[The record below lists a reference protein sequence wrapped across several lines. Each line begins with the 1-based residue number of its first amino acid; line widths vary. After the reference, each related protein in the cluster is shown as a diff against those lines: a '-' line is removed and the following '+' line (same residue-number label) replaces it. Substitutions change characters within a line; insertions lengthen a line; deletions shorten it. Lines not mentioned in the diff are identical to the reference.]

1 MPEMAAIS
9 GADEKKREGSHTGI
23 DLEVY
28 SQGRVTVIIPSYNY
42 ANFILQSIHSVLKQN
57 FSDVEIIVVDD
68 GSTDNTSEVL
78 KPYRNRIKYIYQE
91 NAGLSAA
98 RNNGISNSTGEF
110 ILFLDADDVLGPDA
124 IASQVAYLERN
135 PAAFVAVCVNK
146 LFREKDSNGQP
157 KPLGS
162 WALYRKN
169 LGVHLCYFNIAPP
182 HAFLFRRQAIIKTGW
197 FDHQL
202 TACEDYDFWLRA
214 AVQGFVPHY
223 NPAGLVY
230 YRRHP
235 KSMSANL
242 LNQHLHDAILHRRL
256 STLIDQYHSFPE
268 GQRFEGLLAFSA
280 GAILTAARLHG
291 HKLQETH
298 QLVELA
304 SKRIEEAKEIAC
316 LQKKGWNILTKLF
329 YFRIVSFLAM
339 PCFRNSHTA
348 TIMRETL
355 SEILAAIEAP
365 ASTAGLLADAL
376 TTTITGSR
384 LSYEER
390 REIKLLPWR
399 YLENCLWLFLKKF

>member
-1 MPEMAAIS
+1 MAGNKATT
-9 GADEKKREGSHTGI
+9 EPT
-23 DLEVY
+23 DLNDYVHSRVSVVIPTYNY
-28 SQGRVTVIIPSYNY
+28 SQ
-42 ANFILQSIHSVLKQN
+42 FILIAVKSVLAQD
-57 FSDVEIIVVDD
+57 FPDLEIIVVDD
-68 GSTDNTSEVL
+68 GSTDNTSDII
-78 KPYRNRIKYIYQE
+78 KPYTHRIKYIYQD

-98 RNNGISNSTGEF
+98 RNTGISNSTGEF

-157 KPLGS
+157 KPFGS
-162 WALYRKN
+162 WPLYRKN

-182 HAFLFRRQAIIKTGW
+182 HAFLFRRQAIIETGW
-197 FDHQL
+197 FDHEL
-202 TACEDYDFWLRA
+202 TACEDYDFWLKA
-214 AVQGFVPHY
+214 AVQGFVPNY
-223 NPAGLVY
+223 NPVGLVY

-242 LNQHLHDAILHRRL
+242 MNQHLHDAILHRRL
-256 STLIDQYHSFPE
+256 STLLDQYPYFPE

-291 HKLQETH
+291 HKVQEAH

-304 SKRIEEAKEIAC
+304 RKRIEEAKEIAC

-365 ASTAGLLADAL
+365 VSTTGLLADAL
-376 TTTITGSR
+376 TSTIAGSR
-384 LSYEER
+384 ESYQER
-390 REIKLLPWR
+390 REIKVLPWR